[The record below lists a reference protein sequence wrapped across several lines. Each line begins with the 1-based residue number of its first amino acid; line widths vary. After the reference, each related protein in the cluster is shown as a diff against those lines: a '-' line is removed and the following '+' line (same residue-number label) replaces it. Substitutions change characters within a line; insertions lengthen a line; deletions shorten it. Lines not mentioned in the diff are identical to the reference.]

1 MEHVRMEASWLHK
14 TMVAVEVIKDEFTAG
29 TE

>member
-1 MEHVRMEASWLHK
+1 MEHVLMEASWLHK
-14 TMVAVEVIKDEFTAG
+14 TMVAVEVVNDEFTAG

>member
-1 MEHVRMEASWLHK
+1 MEHVLMEASWQQK
-14 TMVAVEVIKDEFTAG
+14 TMVAVEVVKDEFTAG